1 MACHLL
7 LGGQAQP
14 PLGNQ
19 IHGEKTKMK
28 DAMLKLYIKIQ
39 NLLSQ
44 DEGQDLVEYALVV
57 ALVALGATAAL
68 GSLGSKLSS
77 IFGSIT
83 SALVT

>member
-1 MACHLL
+1 
-7 LGGQAQP
+7 
-14 PLGNQ
+14 
-19 IHGEKTKMK
+19 
-28 DAMLKLYIKIQ
+28 MLKLYIKIQ

-68 GSLGSKLSS
+68 GTLGTKLAS